1 MNSRASLGQFDPADI
16 GSIAAQLVENF
27 DHLCITSHDYR
38 QVQASAFRMLDL
50 RWYERESTTLL
61 GFGYRPMADVQQVVA
76 EPSGFVPGFLRLL
89 KSADNATLILLSH
102 AVLQQRMRMRHFFQT
117 WSRDRGRYSVTLS
130 TEFSDGSFCVTSTA
144 PQRYDV
150 EAGFTEQYLPS
161 TLSLQRVVLRHKQLL
176 LRQQQD
182 HPDLV
187 LLRAESTEELL
198 ASLNR
203 AQGRRAAARRAR
215 GVFTE
220 AELWRLGH
228 SPALARQ
235 LVIEMRRQRELA
247 AVGA

>member
-1 MNSRASLGQFDPADI
+1 MNSRASIGQFDPADI
-16 GSIAAQLVENF
+16 GGIAAKLAESF
-27 DHLCITSHDYR
+27 DHLCVTSHQYQ
-38 QVQASAFRMLDL
+38 QVQPAAFRALDL

-61 GFGYRPMADVQQVVA
+61 GFGFRLMADVQQDTA
-76 EPSGFVPGFLRLL
+76 APAGFVPGFLRLL
-89 KSADNATLILLSH
+89 KSADNATQVLLNH
-102 AVLQQRMRMRHFFQT
+102 AVLQQRMRMRHFFRN

-144 PQRYDV
+144 PQLYEV

-176 LRQQQD
+176 MRQQQD
-182 HPDLV
+182 HPELV
-187 LLRAESTEELL
+187 LLRAESTDDLL

-215 GVFTE
+215 GGFTE

-235 LVIEMRRQRELA
+235 LVAEMRRQRDLA
-247 AVGA
+247 AVCT